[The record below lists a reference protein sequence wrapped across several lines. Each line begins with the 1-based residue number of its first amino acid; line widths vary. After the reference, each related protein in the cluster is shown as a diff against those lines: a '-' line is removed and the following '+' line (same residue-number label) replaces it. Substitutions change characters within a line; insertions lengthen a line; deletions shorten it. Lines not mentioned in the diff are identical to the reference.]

1 MALTTYYRQF
11 FWKML
16 EIGAFPDFMIRS
28 KIRTNLEV
36 QLKALQGDG
45 NMEKQQEKLSEF
57 LDEIKSMPIGKV
69 IQIFQILI
77 RR

>member
-1 MALTTYYRQF
+1 
-11 FWKML
+11 ML